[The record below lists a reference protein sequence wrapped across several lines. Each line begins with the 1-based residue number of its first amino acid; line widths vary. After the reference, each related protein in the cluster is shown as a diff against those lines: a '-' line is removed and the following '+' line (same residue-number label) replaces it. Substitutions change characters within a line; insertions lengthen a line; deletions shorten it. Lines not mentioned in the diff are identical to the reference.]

1 MVNLKNGMKRLIKIA
16 GVIALFIGTS
26 TVLLG
31 AVYKIQS
38 WGMPQTGGVYID
50 LLTIGVSL
58 NIFGVGLFLLGT
70 ILPKPASVDR
80 FELDE
85 TRIPQNRPQAQPT
98 NRTTDDDL
106 LV

>member
-1 MVNLKNGMKRLIKIA
+1 MKIV
-16 GVIALFIGTS
+16 GVLALFIGIS

-31 AVYKIQS
+31 TLFKIQS
-38 WGMPQTGGVYID
+38 WEMPQIGGIYID

-58 NIFGVGLFLLGT
+58 NIFGIGLFLLAA
-70 ILPKPASVDR
+70 LWPKPASADR

-85 TRIPQNRPQAQPT
+85 TRIPQDRPQAQPA